1 MKKILITGANSY
13 IGTNVESWLLKNN
26 YSVST
31 LDMHNNQWKDQDFSQ
46 YDAIFHVAG
55 IAHASKDPS
64 KKDLYYSVNRDLAFE
79 VAQKAKE
86 SGIKQFIFMS
96 SILVYG
102 DSSSCERV
110 ITSET
115 IPTPTDFY
123 GKSKLQAE
131 ILLEQLKDE
140 HFKIAIIRPPM
151 IYGKNSKGNYPKL
164 SKLAQTTFIFP
175 KMKNERSMLHIDNLC
190 EFIRYIISYEL
201 DGIYFPQNKEY
212 VCTSELVKEIANVHN
227 KALYLTSLFNF
238 VLKRLFKLDVI
249 KKLFGNLTYHKEI
262 SEYEFNYQVVSFK
275 ESILLT
281 EK

>member
-26 YSVST
+26 YSVSN
-31 LDMHNNQWKDQDFSQ
+31 LDMHNNKWKDQDFSQ
-46 YDAIFHVAG
+46 YDVIFHVAG

-102 DSSSCERV
+102 DSSNSVRV
-110 ITSET
+110 ITAET
-115 IPTPTDFY
+115 IPNPTDFY
-123 GKSKLQAE
+123 GESKLQAE
-131 ILLEQLKDE
+131 VLLEKLKDD
-140 HFKIAIIRPPM
+140 HFKVAIIRPPM

-190 EFIRYIISYEL
+190 EFIRCIISYEL

-275 ESILLT
+275 ESIFLT

>member
-31 LDMHNNQWKDQDFSQ
+31 LDMHNKQWKNQDFSQ

-86 SGIKQFIFMS
+86 SGVKQFIFMS

-102 DSSSCERV
+102 DSSSRDRV

-131 ILLEQLKDE
+131 ILLEQLKDK

-190 EFIRYIISYEL
+190 EFIRCIISYEL

-227 KALYLTSLFNF
+227 RALYLTSLFNF

-262 SEYEFNYQVVSFK
+262 SEYEFNYRVVNFK
-275 ESILLT
+275 ESIFLT

>member
-31 LDMHNNQWKDQDFSQ
+31 LDMHNKQWKNQDFSQ

-102 DSSSCERV
+102 DSSSSERV

-175 KMKNERSMLHIDNLC
+175 KMKNKRSMLHIDNLC

>member
-31 LDMHNNQWKDQDFSQ
+31 LDMHNNKWKDQDFSQ
-46 YDAIFHVAG
+46 YDVIFHVAG

-102 DSSSCERV
+102 DSSNSVCV
-110 ITSET
+110 ITAET
-115 IPTPTDFY
+115 IPNPTDFY
-123 GKSKLQAE
+123 GESKLQAE
-131 ILLEQLKDE
+131 VLLEKLKDD
-140 HFKIAIIRPPM
+140 HFKVAIIRPPM

-190 EFIRYIISYEL
+190 EFIRCIISYEL

-275 ESILLT
+275 ESIFLT

>member
-31 LDMHNNQWKDQDFSQ
+31 LDMHNNKWKDQDFSQ
-46 YDAIFHVAG
+46 YDVIFHVAG

-102 DSSSCERV
+102 DSSKSVRV
-110 ITSET
+110 ITAET
-115 IPTPTDFY
+115 IPNPTDFY
-123 GKSKLQAE
+123 GESKLQAE
-131 ILLEQLKDE
+131 VLLEKLKDD
-140 HFKIAIIRPPM
+140 HFKVAIIRPPM

-190 EFIRYIISYEL
+190 EFIRCIISYEL

-275 ESILLT
+275 ESIFLT

>member
-31 LDMHNNQWKDQDFSQ
+31 LDMHNNKWKDQDFSQ
-46 YDAIFHVAG
+46 YDVIFHVAG

-102 DSSSCERV
+102 DSSSSVRV
-110 ITSET
+110 ITTET
-115 IPTPTDFY
+115 IPNPTDFY
-123 GKSKLQAE
+123 GESKLQAE
-131 ILLEQLKDE
+131 VLLEKLKDD
-140 HFKIAIIRPPM
+140 HFKVAIIRPPM
-151 IYGKNSKGNYPKL
+151 IYGKNSKGNYPKF

-190 EFIRYIISYEL
+190 EFIRCIISYEL

-212 VCTSELVKEIANVHN
+212 VCTSQLVKEIANVHN

-238 VLKRLFKLDVI
+238 VLKRLFKLNVI
-249 KKLFGNLTYHKEI
+249 KKLFGNLVYHKEI
-262 SEYEFNYQVVSFK
+262 SEYEFHYQVVSFK
-275 ESILLT
+275 ESIFLT